1 MGGGSYGGY
10 LALLIAKIAP
20 WYVDGVI
27 DNSGTVLPLLECIIG
42 KDLSRPEFFLVI

>member
-1 MGGGSYGGY
+1 M
-10 LALLIAKIAP
+10 
-20 WYVDGVI
+20 I